1 MNRERKTSHRSF
13 LRTALISDIPTIA
26 TSLLIV
32 VISLTV
38 CWLGDDID
46 YMFRIKTAIWDS
58 WGFIGSPADLVRS
71 QWNHYLFVNGRVVAH
86 ILVQLFCGVFG
97 QTAFALCNGAV
108 WYVFLHLIATGVHP
122 GSFTSHPR
130 LFARD
135 RAKESFSSSL
145 TVATLALLSFIT
157 KMMPTTQIGY
167 IWMFTIILL
176 WLSLYYSDRCSTP
189 AGIILLTLFGI
200 IAGNAQEALSI
211 GVCVM
216 LAVTIFSRWREIF
229 SNRKSALRA
238 LIPAIGFFAGVA
250 TDCFSPSTLHRAVS
264 YADTV
269 SVCDS
274 LLFAVVALR
283 GFWLMLVISAFMIAT
298 RKLSFRH
305 FVKDN
310 LPCVLAIA
318 CLFLFNLAIG
328 IKSNRQLF
336 GIELLSI
343 LLMLRILPARRLSA
357 PVLIPVT
364 AAVVM
369 IYGFQIQSAL
379 RIRYEFK
386 EIVEE
391 YKESSNGVILHSR
404 LRGSTNPLTR
414 EFRLYEEI
422 AGQFDNDV
430 RHSIMKLLCHKIDGK
445 KVIKFVPEYVA
456 KDSARRVAD
465 PRHLRDTIVKLA
477 EGHYSVISRSDEPRI
492 AVITRNQITGTEHPD
507 TLFPGRPTS
516 SLTVAGT
523 GEKWNFFEI
532 LPDRPFE
539 IVVGIDKIFVN
550 SQSEHPVTEIKSK

>member
-1 MNRERKTSHRSF
+1 MNRKKETSNRSF
-13 LRTALISDIPTIA
+13 FRTALISDIPIIA

-46 YMFRIKTAIWDS
+46 YMFRIKTSIWDS
-58 WGFIGSPADLVRS
+58 WGFIGSTADLVRS
-71 QWNHYLFVNGRVVAH
+71 QWNHYLHVNGRIVAH
-86 ILVQLFCGVFG
+86 TLVQLFCGVFG

-108 WYVFLHLIATGVHP
+108 WYLFLHHICKGFHP
-122 GSFTSHPR
+122 GAFISHSHSSAKHYEKGT
-130 LFARD
+130 FAT
-135 RAKESFSSSL
+135 SL

-167 IWMFTIILL
+167 VWMFTIILL
-176 WLSLYYSDRCSTP
+176 WLSLYYSTRCSTP

-216 LAVTIFSRWREIF
+216 LAVTVFSRRREIF

-238 LIPAIGFFAGVA
+238 LIPAIGFLTGVA
-250 TDCFSPSTLHRAVS
+250 TDCCSPATLHRAVS

-269 SVCDS
+269 STADS
-274 LLFAVVALR
+274 LLFAAVALR
-283 GFWLMLVISAFMIAT
+283 GFWLMLAIVAFRVAR
-298 RKLSFRH
+298 RKLSFRG
-305 FVKDN
+305 FLKGN
-310 LPCVLAIA
+310 LTLVLAIA
-318 CLFLFNLAIG
+318 CLILFNIAIG

-343 LLMLRILPARRLSA
+343 LLMLRILPAHRLPA
-357 PVLIPVT
+357 PILIPLT
-364 AAVVM
+364 AAVFL
-369 IYGFQIQSAL
+369 IYGFQIQSAV
-379 RIRYEFK
+379 RIRNEFK
-386 EIVEE
+386 EITAEYEE
-391 YKESSNGVILHSR
+391 SVNGVIMHSR
-404 LRGSTNPLTR
+404 LRGSNNPLTR

-445 KVIKFVPEYVA
+445 KVIKFTPGYIA
-456 KDSARRVAD
+456 KDSTRRVAD
-465 PRHLRDTIVKLA
+465 PRHLRDTVVRLS
-477 EGHYSVISRSDEPRI
+477 EGHYSVISHSEKPRI
-492 AVITRNQITGTEHPD
+492 AVTIRNQITGTEHPD
-507 TLFPGRPTS
+507 TLCPGRPTS

-539 IVVGIDKIFVN
+539 IVVGINKIFVN
-550 SQSEHPVTEIKSK
+550 SQSEHPDSESKSK